1 MDTLLH
7 IDDLHIEFESNQ
19 GLVRAV
25 EGVNLSLQKGRTLC
39 LVGESG
45 CGKTVTALAVLG
57 LIASNGRV
65 ASGSIQ
71 FEGDPLLDLSE
82 TALNR
87 IRGQA
92 ISMIFQDPASS
103 LNPVHSVGGQLVE
116 ALNIHRGMDR
126 KTAQREA
133 AGLLEMVG
141 IPDPEA
147 RLAEF
152 PHQLSGGMAQRVMIA
167 MALACRPRLLI
178 ADEPTTALDV
188 TIQAQ
193 ILDLLRGLQRDLGTT
208 ILLITHDLGVVAEMA
223 DDVAVM
229 YCGRVVESAP
239 VADLFARPRHPYT
252 RGLLASR
259 PRIDVRRDSLDAV
272 PGSVPPPFDLPP
284 GCHFAPRCAHAEEA
298 CRAAPPALDAAADG
312 HRVACF
318 WPEAHQ

>member
-1 MDTLLH
+1 MTTLLH
-7 IDDLHIEFESNQ
+7 IDDLHIEFDSDQ

-25 EGVNLSLQKGRTLC
+25 EGVDLSLDEGRTLC

-57 LIASNGRV
+57 LIASNGRI
-65 ASGSIQ
+65 ASGRVMFGGQ
-71 FEGDPLLDLSE
+71 PLIGQPE
-82 TALNR
+82 AMLNK
-87 IRGQA
+87 IRGRA
-92 ISMIFQDPASS
+92 ISMIFQDPSSS
-103 LNPVHSVGGQLVE
+103 LNPVHSVGGQLAE
-116 ALNIHRGMDR
+116 ALTTHRGMDVR
-126 KTAQREA
+126 AARREA
-133 AGLLEMVG
+133 IDLLEMVG
-141 IPDPEA
+141 MPDPES
-147 RLAEF
+147 RLKEF

-193 ILDLLRGLQRDLGTT
+193 ILELLRGLQSELGTT

-239 VADLFARPRHPYT
+239 VKELFAQPRHPYT

-259 PRIDVRRDSLDAV
+259 PRIDLRRDSLDAV
-272 PGSVPPPFDLPP
+272 PGSVPPAFDLPP
-284 GCHFAPRCAHAEEA
+284 GCHFEPRCPHAESV
-298 CRAAPPALDAAADG
+298 CRGRPPALSVAG
-312 HRVACF
+312 GRHRVACY
-318 WPEAHQ
+318 WPEAQR